1 MSMLY
6 GCQVVIMPVTVPRD
20 QFKAYVE
27 RQLQRR
33 FKAIVAYQGKD
44 ISQVISELIEEWVKE
59 NEPQMIEELLQQQ
72 QQSDKEP

>member
-1 MSMLY
+1 MFL
-6 GCQVVIMPVTVPRD
+6 IVPRD

-44 ISQVISELIEEWVKE
+44 ISQVVSELLEEWVKE
-59 NEPQMIEELLQQQ
+59 NGRC
-72 QQSDKEP
+72 

>member
-1 MSMLY
+1 M
-6 GCQVVIMPVTVPRD
+6 PRD

-44 ISQVISELIEEWVKE
+44 ISQVISELIEEWVKQ
-59 NEPQMIEELLQQQ
+59 NEPQMLEELQPKQERSKDNQ
-72 QQSDKEP
+72 P

>member
-1 MSMLY
+1 
-6 GCQVVIMPVTVPRD
+6 VPRD

-44 ISQVISELIEEWVKE
+44 ISQVISELIEEWVRQ
-59 NEPQMIEELLQQQ
+59 NEPQMLQELQRHQQR
-72 QQSDKEP
+72 SDDLP